1 MDNIPI
7 YTLDG
12 LPVVSQETLEA
23 LIHDI
28 QELPTGKWNELLIKY
43 ANEIHTENPC
53 LSKVVSTLITIG
65 NQDPARQSLEIVII
79 TYKLL
84 KSQMQNNKIMEMLK

>member
-1 MDNIPI
+1 MDSL
-7 YTLDG
+7 YTKDG

-28 QELPTGKWNELLIKY
+28 KELPTGKLDALLIKY
-43 ANEIHTENPC
+43 ATEIHEENPC
-53 LSKVVSTLITIG
+53 LSRVVSSLLITG
-65 NQDPARQSLEIVII
+65 NQDPDRQALEIVII

-84 KSQMQNNKIMEMLK
+84 KSQMQNNKIIEMLK